1 MNTAK
6 STAKPHNDQSPAL
19 LKQLQLFIKV
29 GQNRYVPIYTPESNT
44 APLYTWDEACKQI
57 IPYKED
63 TL

>member
-29 GQNRYVPIYTPESNT
+29 GQNHYVPIYTPESNT
-44 APLYTWDEACKQI
+44 APLYTWDEASKQI
-57 IPYKED
+57 IPYKES